1 MKKIEGLFLVLMVI
15 SLVLSGC
22 NRTRGD
28 DSSGSS
34 LLQTI
39 AFNEAILVGNPQGHP
54 ADPFLAT
61 SGAGEVFVSWTEE
74 SSGEET
80 SKQK

>member
-15 SLVLSGC
+15 SLVVAGC
-22 NRTRGD
+22 NRTRGV
-28 DSSGSS
+28 DSSGSP
-34 LLQTI
+34 LLPTI

-61 SGAGEVFVSWTEE
+61 PVPVRCL
-74 SSGEET
+74 
-80 SKQK
+80 